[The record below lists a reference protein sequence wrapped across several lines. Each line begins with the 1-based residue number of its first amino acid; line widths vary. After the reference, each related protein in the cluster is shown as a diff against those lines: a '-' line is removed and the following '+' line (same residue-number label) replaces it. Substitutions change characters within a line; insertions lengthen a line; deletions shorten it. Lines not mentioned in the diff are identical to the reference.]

1 VNDSTHELTNDSLPG
16 PDKKAPTM
24 KLRINIMLLVML
36 TGCGPSTGQDRS
48 NPSSDGEV
56 SSSEKLTT
64 EDVRRAMGDGYTPL
78 AGAQQECLGRLV
90 FDVGQAVQWPTYIN
104 RNANFIFSSLFGEKV
119 FDRGDEIGVQ
129 NMRIAVV
136 GPTTPATLKRAYSD
150 APWAKIERHKEYINE
165 SAAYAKRLRGEKNIS
180 KQSQKEIADTEKD
193 IRDWENVIKE
203 TELKYDKFVLPFPD
217 NRAFWKGEDS
227 NGDGILTHSLYRAYL
242 FRSEFTYIFESEVE
256 LTEGMT
262 KERHK
267 QQFLDIV
274 GRFRPR
280 KSGEIP
286 TDLGVCFPYGFI
298 ADDGKMI
305 TDIKQSLRWE
315 DAPGVI
321 YSIQT
326 GNVTER
332 NTKSATIR
340 AIGTAAAA
348 RVALKGEGGE
358 RAVLT
363 LQVGPVLTRIGGLRA
378 SQGGFALRISN
389 PGREPFEVYNVF
401 TGYSG
406 WGGSAVLPFILIEM
420 STRTMEQAPELKT
433 NPPPFK
439 QSMDRLDTLLKST
452 RLRPT
457 TPLMPDVAA
466 LTEKK

>member
-1 VNDSTHELTNDSLPG
+1 MTIRLIRFL
-16 PDKKAPTM
+16 PDKKASTM
-24 KLRINIMLLVML
+24 KLRINIVLLAML
-36 TGCGPSTGQDRS
+36 TGCGHSTGPDRS
-48 NPSSDGEV
+48 NPSPNHKVRST
-56 SSSEKLTT
+56 EKLTSK
-64 EDVRRAMGDGYTPL
+64 DVQQATGAGYISP
-78 AGAQQECLGRLV
+78 AGARQECLGRLV
-90 FDVGQAVQWPTYIN
+90 FDVGQSVQWPTYIN
-104 RNANFIFSSLFGEKV
+104 KDANFIFSSLFGEEV
-119 FDRGDEIGVQ
+119 FDSGDGIKVQ

-136 GPTTPATLKRAYSD
+136 GPTTPSTVKRAYSD
-150 APWAKIERHKEYINE
+150 APWAKIERHKEYIDE
-165 SAAYAKRLRGEKNIS
+165 YSAYAKRLRSEKNVS
-180 KQSQKEIADTEKD
+180 KRNKKDIADTEKS

-203 TELKYDKFVLPFPD
+203 TELKYENFVLPVPD
-217 NRAFWKGEDS
+217 SRAFWKGEDS

-242 FRSEFTYIFESEVE
+242 NRSEFTYIFESEVE
-256 LTEGMT
+256 LKDEMT

-280 KSGEIP
+280 KAGEIP

-348 RVALKGEGGE
+348 RVALGSNGGE
-358 RAVLT
+358 NAVLT
-363 LQVGPVLTRIGGLRA
+363 HQVGPVLTRIGGLRA

-389 PGREPFEVYNVF
+389 AGREPFDTYNVF

-420 STRTMEQAPELKT
+420 STRTMEQAPELKS

-439 QSMDRLDTLLKST
+439 QSMGRLETLLKST

-457 TPLMPDVAA
+457 TPLMPDMAA
-466 LTEKK
+466 LNEKK

>member
-1 VNDSTHELTNDSLPG
+1 
-16 PDKKAPTM
+16 
-24 KLRINIMLLVML
+24 
-36 TGCGPSTGQDRS
+36 
-48 NPSSDGEV
+48 
-56 SSSEKLTT
+56 
-64 EDVRRAMGDGYTPL
+64 
-78 AGAQQECLGRLV
+78 
-90 FDVGQAVQWPTYIN
+90 
-104 RNANFIFSSLFGEKV
+104 
-119 FDRGDEIGVQ
+119 
-129 NMRIAVV
+129 MRIAVV
-136 GPTTPATLKRAYSD
+136 GPTTPTTLKRAYSD
-150 APWAKIERHKEYINE
+150 APWAKIERHKQYINE
-165 SAAYAKRLRGEKNIS
+165 SAAYAKRLHGEKNVS
-180 KQSQKEIADTEKD
+180 KRTQKEIADTEKD
-193 IRDWENVIKE
+193 IRDWENAIKE
-203 TELKYDKFVLPFPD
+203 TELKYENFVLPFPD
-217 NRAFWKGEDS
+217 SRAFWNGIDS

-242 FRSEFTYIFESEVE
+242 YRSEYAYIFESEVE
-256 LTEGMT
+256 LIEGMT
-262 KERHK
+262 KERH
-267 QQFLDIV
+267 QQHYFLDMV

-340 AIGTAAAA
+340 ALGSALAAKA
-348 RVALKGEGGE
+348 ALKGDGGE
-358 RAVLT
+358 HAVLT
-363 LQVGPVLTRIGGLRA
+363 QQVGPVLTRIGGLRA

-433 NPPPFK
+433 NPPPFR
-439 QSMDRLDTLLKST
+439 QSMDRLQTLLKSA

-457 TPLMPDVAA
+457 TPSMPDIVA
-466 LTEKK
+466 LQEKK

>member
-1 VNDSTHELTNDSLPG
+1 
-16 PDKKAPTM
+16 
-24 KLRINIMLLVML
+24 
-36 TGCGPSTGQDRS
+36 
-48 NPSSDGEV
+48 
-56 SSSEKLTT
+56 
-64 EDVRRAMGDGYTPL
+64 
-78 AGAQQECLGRLV
+78 
-90 FDVGQAVQWPTYIN
+90 
-104 RNANFIFSSLFGEKV
+104 
-119 FDRGDEIGVQ
+119 
-129 NMRIAVV
+129 
-136 GPTTPATLKRAYSD
+136 
-150 APWAKIERHKEYINE
+150 
-165 SAAYAKRLRGEKNIS
+165 
-180 KQSQKEIADTEKD
+180 
-193 IRDWENVIKE
+193 
-203 TELKYDKFVLPFPD
+203 LKYDQFVLPFRD
-217 NRAFWKGEDS
+217 SRAFWRGEDS

-242 FRSEFTYIFESEVE
+242 FRSEYTYIFESEVE
-256 LTEGMT
+256 LTDEMT

-286 TDLGVCFPYGFI
+286 TGLGVCIPHGFI

-305 TDIKQSLRWE
+305 TDIKQSLRWP

-348 RVALKGEGGE
+348 KVALAGDGGE
-358 RAVLT
+358 KAVLT
-363 LQVGPVLTRIGGLRA
+363 HQVGPVLTKIGGLRA

-406 WGGSAVLPFILIEM
+406 LGGSAVLPFILIEM

-439 QSMDRLDTLLKST
+439 QSMDRLETLLKST

-457 TPLMPDVAA
+457 NPLMPDMAA
-466 LTEKK
+466 LAEKK